1 MVHIVHLL
9 KYSQLKQRPN
19 MNTDAAKKQPISRK
33 SMLVNQGWKQTDQS
47 AFTSIARGVGYVDQ
61 SGNLYAGKVVV

>member
-1 MVHIVHLL
+1 
-9 KYSQLKQRPN
+9 

-33 SMLVNQGWKQTDQS
+33 SMLVNQGWKQTDPS